1 MEARNR
7 SIRFQ
12 CHSLIFAAIA
22 IGSLITFADGTAFAK
37 KIAPLSLCVNHSG
50 SGGCSTTIQGAVD
63 MVPTGGSAIITIAA
77 SVTPYAEDVTVSDIT
92 VSFVG
97 GGAGMTVV
105 DGTNAS
111 GIPTFLFEN
120 NSNGELHG
128 MTIQNGDGMEG
139 SNVEFM
145 QYASPKSSKG
155 VGTLTIENC
164 EITGGTHPP
173 NIGPLGAIVFAGKT
187 LTIDSSSIS
196 NNTNMG
202 LLLLNAK
209 SDAYITNTTI
219 SGNSTTG
226 NTAGADGCGI
236 HLSTSTLV
244 LNNDTITD
252 NHCIGGSGAEQTPTV
267 GGGLYVDFP
276 GKVTISNTVI
286 ANNTVVGNMAS
297 GPDCYAP
304 GKGVKSKG
312 FNLIK
317 DTSACNIKLA
327 KSDIAPG
334 TDPALSSPTTCAS
347 SGLEVQTPLG
357 GSPVIAGGN
366 PGKLSGKVGA
376 KGPGCLPTDE
386 CGTAR
391 TQGTCSIGAT
401 E

>member
-1 MEARNR
+1 MRRTNR
-7 SIRFQ
+7 WKHNQSW
-12 CHSLIFAAIA
+12 SLTFASMLASLMFFA
-22 IGSLITFADGTAFAK
+22 IGTASAK
-37 KIAPLSLCVNHSG
+37 KPTPPLELCVNHAG
-50 SGGCSTTIQGAVD
+50 SGGCQTTIQGAVD
-63 MVPTGGSAIITIAA
+63 MVPAGGNAVITIAA
-77 SVTPYAEDVTVSDIT
+77 SVSPYDEEVTVSNIT

-97 GGAGMTVV
+97 GGAGMTIV
-105 DGTNAS
+105 DGTNVS
-111 GIPTFLFEN
+111 GTPTFTFQN
-120 NSNGELHG
+120 NSNGELHT
-128 MTIQNGDGMEG
+128 MTIQNGDGIQG

-164 EITGGTHPP
+164 EITGGTHPSNFAP
-173 NIGPLGAIVFAGKT
+173 EGAIVFAGKT
-187 LTIDSSSIS
+187 LIIDSSSIT

-209 SDAYITNTTI
+209 SDAFITNTTI

-226 NTAGADGCGI
+226 DTGNATGCGI

-252 NHCIGGSGAEQTPTV
+252 NHCIGGSGEGQSPTV
-267 GGGLYVDFP
+267 GGGIYVDYP

-286 ANNTVVGNMAS
+286 ANNTVAGSSPS

-304 GKGVKSKG
+304 GKGLKSKG

-317 DTSACNIKLA
+317 DTSACNIKLVG
-327 KSDIAPG
+327 SDIAPG
-334 TDPALSSPTTCAS
+334 TDPSLSALTACAS
-347 SGLEVQTPLG
+347 SALEVQTPLA
-357 GSPVIAGGN
+357 GSPLISSGN
-366 PGKLSGKVGA
+366 PAKPTDKPGGKSTS
-376 KGPGCLPTDE
+376 CLPTDE

-391 TQGTCSIGAT
+391 TIGTCSIGAA

>member
-1 MEARNR
+1 MRRRDAWKRN
-7 SIRFQ
+7 Q
-12 CHSLIFAAIA
+12 CWSLILVSTLGSSIFLA
-22 IGSLITFADGTAFAK
+22 IGTASAK
-37 KIAPLSLCVNHSG
+37 KTTPLSLCVNHSG
-50 SGGCSTTIQGAVD
+50 AGGCSTTIQDAVD
-63 MVPTGGSAIITIAA
+63 TVPAGGSAVITIEA
-77 SVTPYAEDVTVSDIT
+77 SVTPYDEDVTVSNIT

-97 GGAGMTVV
+97 AGAGMTIV
-105 DGTNAS
+105 DGANVS
-111 GIPTFLFEN
+111 GTPTFTFQN
-120 NSNGELHG
+120 KSNGELHA
-128 MTIQNGDGMEG
+128 MTIENGDGSEG

-145 QYASPKSSKG
+145 QYASTKGSKA

-164 EITGGTHPP
+164 LITGGTHPS
-173 NIGPLGAIVFAGKT
+173 NIGPLGTIVFAGKT
-187 LTIDSSSIS
+187 LIIDSSSIS

-209 SDAYITNTTI
+209 SEAYITNTTI

-226 NTAGADGCGI
+226 NTAGAGGCGI

-252 NHCIGGSGAEQTPTV
+252 NHCIGGTGAEQTPTV
-267 GGGLYVDFP
+267 GGGIFVDFP

-286 ANNTVVGNMAS
+286 ANNTVAGNMPS

-327 KSDIAPG
+327 KSDLSG
-334 TDPALSSPTTCAS
+334 TDPSLSSLTTCAS
-347 SGLEVQTPLG
+347 SGLEVETPLG
-357 GSPVIAGGN
+357 GSPVIGSGN
-366 PGKLSGKVGA
+366 PGKLAGKAGS
-376 KGPGCLPTDE
+376 KSTDCLPTDE

-391 TQGTCSIGAT
+391 AKGSCSIGAA